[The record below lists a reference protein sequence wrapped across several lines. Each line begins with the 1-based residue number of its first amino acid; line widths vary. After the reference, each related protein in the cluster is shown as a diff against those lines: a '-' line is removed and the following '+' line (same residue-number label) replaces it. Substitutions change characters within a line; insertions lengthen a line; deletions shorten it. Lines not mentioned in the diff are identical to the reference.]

1 VIRFLL
7 LLLVWSLRGV
17 LRPRAALVMENLA
30 LRQQLATYARG
41 HKRLQVSP
49 EERLFR
55 AVLSRVWRD
64 WRSALLM
71 VKPATVIA
79 WHQRLSR
86 GYWRWRSRKSGR
98 PTIPGE
104 HIALI
109 RRISADHPEWG
120 EDKIAEELAVKLG
133 VRHSSRTIRKYMV
146 RRGEPR
152 GTQTWKTFIKNH
164 AAQIFAV
171 DFLTQT
177 TAFFAVVY
185 IFVVM
190 EIASRRIVLIN
201 VTTNPGLGWVQ
212 QQLRRASVAATGSR
226 KSSTL
231 PAGRHG
237 RPGSRPTGTSGA
249 RTAAPSQP
257 RRLLA
262 KP

>member
-1 VIRFLL
+1 
-7 LLLVWSLRGV
+7 
-17 LRPRAALVMENLA
+17 
-30 LRQQLATYARG
+30 
-41 HKRLQVSP
+41 
-49 EERLFR
+49 
-55 AVLSRVWRD
+55 
-64 WRSALLM
+64 
-71 VKPATVIA
+71 
-79 WHQRLSR
+79 
-86 GYWRWRSRKSGR
+86 
-98 PTIPGE
+98 
-104 HIALI
+104 
-109 RRISADHPEWG
+109 
-120 EDKIAEELAVKLG
+120 
-133 VRHSSRTIRKYMV
+133 MV